1 MKFVLVFLL
10 SLSAMAGASSSS
22 SQAVSAVHQVSFEIT
37 KKLKIPPPQMALIAS
52 VANTTAYSLVN
63 SQLAYTA
70 AFIEIYALA
79 YPSERVW
86 VDQILKDFTSAQDLR
101 TIQNAKKNA
110 NTQWN
115 QVLPLLQKAG
125 AALSTPWPPEGYAE
139 GHWRPTP
146 PAFAQP
152 LYPNWHQLFT
162 YSDINVKAELD
173 LILPR
178 LFNVADYQKEMFE
191 VHQLGSINSQSR
203 NPAQTQMAVFWAA
216 GGGTITPPGMWMES
230 ALQLLKN
237 EQVGFKN
244 SARTMMLL
252 TQALSDAGVAAW
264 AAKYKHATCRPVT
277 AIADF
282 MAQPD
287 WKPLLATPPFPAWV
301 SGHSTFSAAAAMV
314 LDSLRLIKASGI
326 AFQSEAVPNV
336 TKSFPTAYQAA
347 LEAGMSRIYGGI
359 HFQDDNTDGL
369 QLGQKV
375 GCAVMIKNGLQCKAE
390 NFSHRFPFR

>member
-1 MKFVLVFLL
+1 MKFILVFLL
-10 SLSAMAGASSSS
+10 SLSAFARTQISSH
-22 SQAVSAVHQVSFEIT
+22 QTVGTVHQVTFVIT
-37 KKLKIPPPQMALIAS
+37 RKLKIPPPQMALIAS

-63 SQLAYTA
+63 SQLAYAA

-79 YPSERVW
+79 YPSERAW
-86 VDQILKDFTSAQDLR
+86 LDQILKDFTSPQEIAV
-101 TIQNAKKNA
+101 IQKAKQFA
-110 NTQWN
+110 TYQWK
-115 QVLPLLQKAG
+115 QVLPLFQKAG
-125 AALSTPWPPEGYAE
+125 AGLEKPWPPEGYAE

-152 LYPNWHQLFT
+152 LYPHWHQLFT
-162 YSDINVKAELD
+162 YSGIDVKSELN
-173 LILPR
+173 LITPT
-178 LFNVADYQKEMFE
+178 LFNVGDYQTEMFE
-191 VHQLGSINSQSR
+191 VHQVGSLNSQSR
-203 NPAQTQMAVFWAA
+203 NPKQTEMAVFWAA

-230 ALQLLKN
+230 TLQLLKN

-264 AAKYKHATCRPVT
+264 AAKYKHATCRPIT

-282 MAQPD
+282 MGQKD

-301 SGHSTFSAAAAMV
+301 SGHSTFSSAAAMV
-314 LDSLRLIKASGI
+314 LDSLSLIKNNGI
-326 AFQSEAVPNV
+326 KFQSEAVPNV

-347 LEAGMSRIYGGI
+347 LEAGISRIYGGI

-369 QLGQKV
+369 QLGQKM
-375 GCAVMIKNGLQCKAE
+375 GCAVMIKNGLQCKAQ
-390 NFSHRFPFR
+390 NFSQRFPFR